1 MTHAAAFGHGV
12 GLTHEEGS
20 EMERFDHADEL
31 PESAGAALRQI
42 DGESERVATEA
53 RVRALEEALGR
64 LLTVSPLPAQLVTGV
79 RGDEDAA
86 PYLAAYDHARKAAHE
101 TLGPYQLDLGLA
113 RTRPELAP
121 RAVGSDV
128 PRTPTRAEFRRPL
141 EREPELER

>member
-1 MTHAAAFGHGV
+1 
-12 GLTHEEGS
+12 
-20 EMERFDHADEL
+20 MERFDHADEL
-31 PESAGAALRQI
+31 PENAGAVQREV
-42 DGESERVATEA
+42 DGESERAVTEA

-64 LLTVSPLPAQLVTGV
+64 LLTVSPSPAQLVAGV
-79 RGDEDAA
+79 GGDEDAA
-86 PYLAAYDHARKAAHE
+86 AYLAAYDHARKAAHE

-141 EREPELER
+141 EREADLER